1 MNKSR
6 STKVP
11 AMRKHQPYVDWRKEL
26 EVWQVTNTTLE
37 VDKKIQAGILFESLE
52 GSPRQIVQFLGLL
65 HLEKKDF

>member
-1 MNKSR
+1 
-6 STKVP
+6 
-11 AMRKHQPYVDWRKEL
+11 MRKHQPYVDWRKEL